1 MTDATADAVDPDG
14 ELTAVVY
21 GAGEVVVGPRNGD
34 GTAGAGVTADADD
47 AGLLRR
53 HEDAAVAVADGR
65 VAAVGDTETV
75 TRAYPPENARHRV
88 DADGR
93 AVVPGFVDAHTHA
106 LFAGDRSDE
115 FAARLRGQSY
125 EEIAAEGGGILRT
138 VEAVR
143 EAEEDDLVATLEEHL
158 DAMLSYGTTTVEV
171 KSGYGLDVD
180 TELRMLSAIERAGA
194 AHPVDV
200 VPTFMGAHAVPE
212 GEDSRSYARRVVEE
226 QVPAVADQGVAVFCD
241 AFCERGAFSVT
252 EAERVLV
259 AGMRAGLTPK
269 LHAEELSHSGGARLA
284 AELGATSADHLLH
297 ATAEDARALARGG
310 VTPVVLPG
318 TAFSLGADYA
328 DARTL
333 MTGARGD
340 GDGETWTTDPER
352 APLAVATD
360 FNPNCHS
367 RSMPF
372 ALALSCLEMDLS
384 PAEALLAGTHGGASA
399 LDLTDGRGTLRE
411 GAPADLLVLSGPSH
425 AHVPYQFGDDPVDA
439 VLKRGEV
446 VHGD

>member
-1 MTDATADAVDPDG
+1 MSDTTADAVDLDG
-14 ELTAVVY
+14 DLTAVVY
-21 GAGEVVVGPRNGD
+21 GAGEVVVGPRSGD
-34 GTAGAGVTADADD
+34 GTAGAGVGADADD
-47 AGLLRR
+47 EGLLRR
-53 HEDAAVAVADGR
+53 YEDAAVAVVDGR
-65 VAAVGDTETV
+65 VAAVGDTSTV
-75 TRAYPPENARHRV
+75 TRAYPPENARHAV
-88 DADGR
+88 DAVGR
-93 AVVPGFVDAHTHA
+93 AVVPGFVDSHTHA

-115 FAARLRGQSY
+115 FAARLRGRSY
-125 EEIAAEGGGILRT
+125 EEVSEDGGGILRT

-143 EAEEDDLVATLEEHL
+143 ETNEDALVAALTNHL
-158 DAMLSYGTTTVEV
+158 DAMLAYGTTTAEV

-180 TELRMLSAIERAGA
+180 TELRMLSAIERAA
-194 AHPVDV
+194 AEHPVDV

-212 GEDSRSYARRVVEE
+212 DEDARSYARRVVEK
-226 QVPAVADQGVAVFCD
+226 QIPAVADQGVAVFCD
-241 AFCERGAFSVT
+241 VFCERGAFSVT
-252 EAERVLV
+252 EAEYVLV

-269 LHAEELSHSGGARLA
+269 VHAEELSHSGGARLA

-297 ATAEDARALARGG
+297 ATRDDARALVQGG

-318 TAFSLGADYA
+318 TALSMGVEYA

-333 MTGARGD
+333 LSAGD
-340 GDGETWTTDPER
+340 GDQTWTTDPAR

-372 ALALSCLEMDLS
+372 AVALSCLEMDLS

-399 LDLTDGRGTLRE
+399 LDLTGGRGTLQE

-425 AHVPYQFGDDPVDA
+425 VHVPYQFGDDPVDV

-446 VHGD
+446 VHGG

>member
-1 MTDATADAVDPDG
+1 MSDATPDAADPGGD
-14 ELTAVVY
+14 LTAVVY
-21 GAGEVVVGPRNGD
+21 GAGEVVVGPR
-34 GTAGAGVTADADD
+34 AGG
-47 AGLLRR
+47 GPLRR
-53 HEDAAVAVADGR
+53 HDDAAVAVVDGR
-65 VAAVGDTETV
+65 VAAVGDSEEV
-75 TRAYPPENARHRV
+75 TRVYPPENARHQV

-106 LFAGDRSDE
+106 LFVGDRSDE
-115 FAARLRGQSY
+115 FAAKLRGQSY
-125 EEIAAEGGGILRT
+125 EAIAAEGGGILRT

-143 EAEEDDLVATLEEHL
+143 AAEEDELVAALTEHL
-158 DAMLSYGTTTVEV
+158 DAMLAYGTTTVEV
-171 KSGYGLDVD
+171 KSGYGLDPD
-180 TELRMLSAIERAGA
+180 TELRMLSAIDRAAA

-212 GEDSRSYARRVVEE
+212 GEDARSYASRVVDE
-226 QVPAVADQGVAVFCD
+226 QIPAVADQGVAVFCD
-241 AFCERGAFSVT
+241 VFCERGAFSVT
-252 EAERVLV
+252 EAEHVLV
-259 AGMRAGLTPK
+259 AGMRAGLSPK

-297 ATAEDARALARGG
+297 ATPEDARALVQGG

-318 TAFSLGADYA
+318 TAFSLDAAYA
-328 DARTL
+328 DARAL
-333 MTGARGD
+333 IEAAD
-340 GDGETWTTDPER
+340 GDTWTTDRTR

-372 ALALSCLEMDLS
+372 AVALACLEMELS
-384 PAEALLAGTHGGASA
+384 PAEAVLAATHGGASA
-399 LDLTDGRGTLRE
+399 LDLDDGRGTLRE

-425 AHVPYQFGDDPVDA
+425 VHVPYQFGDDPVDA

-446 VHGD
+446 VRGA

>member
-14 ELTAVVY
+14 DLTAVVY
-21 GAGEVVVGPRNGD
+21 GAGEVVVGPRSGD
-34 GTAGAGVTADADD
+34 GSAGAGVNVDADD
-47 AGLLRR
+47 GGVLRR
-53 HEDAAVAVADGR
+53 HDDAAVAVVDGR

-75 TRAYPPENARHRV
+75 TRAYPPENARHGV

-93 AVVPGFVDAHTHA
+93 AVVPGFVDSHTHA

-115 FAARLRGQSY
+115 FAAKLRGMSY

-143 EAEEDDLVATLEEHL
+143 AAEEDTLVAALEAHL

-171 KSGYGLDVD
+171 KSGYGLDVE
-180 TELRMLSAIERAGA
+180 TELRMLSAIEGA
-194 AHPVDV
+194 ADGHPVDV

-212 GEDSRSYARRVVEE
+212 DETSRSYARQVVQE
-226 QVPAVADQGVAVFCD
+226 QIPAVADQGVAVFCD
-241 AFCERGAFSVT
+241 VFCERGAFTVT
-252 EAERVLV
+252 EAEHVLV
-259 AGMRAGLTPK
+259 AGMRAGLSPK
-269 LHAEELSHSGGARLA
+269 VHAEELSHSGGARLA

-297 ATAEDARALARGG
+297 ATREDARALAQGG

-328 DARTL
+328 DAGTL
-333 MTGARGD
+333 LTGDR
-340 GDGETWTTDPER
+340 ETWTTDPER

-372 ALALSCLEMDLS
+372 ALALSCLEMGLS

-411 GAPADLLVLSGPSH
+411 GAPGDLLVLSGPSH
-425 AHVPYQFGDDPVDA
+425 VHVPYQFGDDPVDA

-446 VHGD
+446 VHGG